1 MEVTETLKQNPEKV
15 RKANWAVLW
24 DNDHLVI
31 RKTPYKSRNYTSLKD
46 ISYAIIGGTLY
57 ISGKQCYWDKS
68 SDDAISNWHSHLMG
82 VFETTQ
88 DFIDNHEVPEHLI
101 KRDFKKRVWFFFH
114 VTYPLVIDASR
125 HDSFRFKRKEE
136 DDFNFAVNPF
146 KLQEV

>member
-1 MEVTETLKQNPEKV
+1 MEIKQFLKEHQAILQHAE
-15 RKANWAVLW
+15 WAVLW
-24 DNDHLVI
+24 DSDHLVA
-31 RKTPYKSRNYTSLKD
+31 RKTPYKSNNGVSLKD
-46 ISYAIIGGTLY
+46 VNYAIIEGTLY
-57 ISGKQCYWDKS
+57 ISGKQCYWDRVGDS
-68 SDDAISNWHSHLMG
+68 ISNWYASLMG

-88 DFIDNHEVPEHLI
+88 EFIDTHEVPEQLI
-101 KRDFKKRVWFFFH
+101 KKDFKKKVWFFFS